1 MARSMPWC
9 SSYLKS
15 REIGIRGI
23 ILNHYSG
30 GVMQEDNVRMIE
42 ELTGIPVV
50 GVVHDGDDE
59 IEIPLEKLR
68 DMYGEISVSR

>member
-1 MARSMPWC
+1 
-9 SSYLKS
+9 
-15 REIGIRGI
+15 IRGI

-30 GVMQEDNVRMIE
+30 GVMQEDNIRMIE

-50 GVVHDGDDE
+50 AVVRDGDDE
-59 IEIPLEKLR
+59 IEISPENLC